1 MKAKKFTDEQ
11 KVQVLAELEKGMP
24 LKELTRKYGVSEASI
39 YYWKKKLGG
48 LGSNDVK
55 RLRELEDENRKLK
68 RVVADLTLDNLALK
82 DINSKKW

>member
-1 MKAKKFTDEQ
+1 MKAKKYSDEQ
-11 KVQVLAELEKGMP
+11 KIKILSELEKGIP
-24 LKELTRKYGVSEASI
+24 LKELCRQHGVSEASI

-55 RLRELEDENRKLK
+55 KLRELEGENHKLK
-68 RVVADLTLDNLALK
+68 RLVAEQALDIIALK

>member
-24 LKELTRKYGVSEASI
+24 LKELTRKHGVSEASI

-48 LGSNDVK
+48 LGTSDVK

-68 RVVADLTLDNLALK
+68 RLVADQALDIVALK

>member
-11 KVQVLAELEKGMP
+11 KIQVLEELGKGTP
-24 LKELTRKYGVSEASI
+24 LKDLCRKHGVSEASI

-48 LGSNDVK
+48 LGSSDVK
-55 RLRELEDENRKLK
+55 KLRELEDENRKLK
-68 RVVADLTLDNLALK
+68 RVVADLTLDNMALK